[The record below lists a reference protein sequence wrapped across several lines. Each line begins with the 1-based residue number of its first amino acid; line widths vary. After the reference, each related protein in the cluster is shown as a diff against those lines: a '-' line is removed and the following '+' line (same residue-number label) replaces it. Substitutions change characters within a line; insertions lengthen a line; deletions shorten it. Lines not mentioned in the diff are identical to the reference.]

1 MNLKDKVVNT
11 INVFSKK
18 VKESETYEKITN
30 AVFNDEFRA
39 LKEKIVEKLDE
50 YEKIIILRHKRPDGD
65 AIGSALGLREVLR
78 DKYPN
83 KKIYATGEEIP
94 AYLKFVG
101 MQDEIL
107 DEDYKDALV
116 IVVDTATEDRISLDK
131 YKLAKEVIKIDHHI
145 PVDNYGSINF
155 VRENYGSCS
164 LVLTEFFE
172 TMGFDIS
179 SKAARYLYIAAI
191 TDTGR
196 FKYKEVDAKALSLA
210 SILLSK
216 GIDTEEIFANLY
228 SKDKNLFKL
237 QGYIYNHIKYS
248 ENGAAYLFM
257 SKRLMKRFKVR
268 VEDAANGVNLLDSIK
283 GSMIWMFFVEYDN
296 EIRIRFRSRFI
307 QVDGLA
313 SKYNGGGHA
322 YAAGGSINSKKDI
335 KKVVEDA
342 DSMLKEYKMQNEDKF

>member
-1 MNLKDKVVNT
+1 MNFKEKVVNT
-11 INVFSKK
+11 INDISKK
-18 VKESETYEKITN
+18 VKDSEAYEKINN
-30 AVFNDEFRA
+30 AVFNDEFRT

-196 FKYKEVDAKALSLA
+196 FKYKEVDSDAMHLA

-216 GIDTEEIFANLY
+216 GIDTEEIYSNLY
-228 SKDKNLFKL
+228 SKDKSVFKL
-237 QGYIYNHIKYS
+237 QGYIYNHVKYT
-248 ENGAAYLFM
+248 ENGVAYLFM
-257 SKRLMKRFKVR
+257 TKRLMKKFKVT
-268 VEDAANGVNLLDSIK
+268 VEDASNTVNLLDGIK
-283 GSMIWMFFVEYDN
+283 GSLIWMLFIEYDN
-296 EIRIRFRSRFI
+296 EIRIRFRSRFVGV
-307 QVDGLA
+307 VDIA
-313 SKYNGGGHA
+313 SKYNGGGHE
-322 YAAGGSINSKKDI
+322 YAAGGTIYSKKDI
-335 KKVVEDA
+335 KKVLECTDKV
-342 DSMLKEYKMQNEDKF
+342 LKEYKINNKDKF